1 MEMVSYLSELVHEQE
16 LTIDITRNTSEILI
30 NMTRSCNPMVRRT
43 AFNVLVQLSSHHPNS
58 MMLVNTGIIPVMIEE
73 LFIRKV
79 DDEPMNSMA
88 NAATVL
94 ANVVESGIDPDTT
107 VVNKEG
113 HVLTSKYSIYNFV
126 HIVKVLYAR

>member
-43 AFNVLVQLSSHHPNS
+43 AFKVLVQLSSHHPNS

>member
-1 MEMVSYLSELVHEQE
+1 
-16 LTIDITRNTSEILI
+16 
-30 NMTRSCNPMVRRT
+30 
-43 AFNVLVQLSSHHPNS
+43 
-58 MMLVNTGIIPVMIEE
+58 MMLVNTGIVPGMIEE